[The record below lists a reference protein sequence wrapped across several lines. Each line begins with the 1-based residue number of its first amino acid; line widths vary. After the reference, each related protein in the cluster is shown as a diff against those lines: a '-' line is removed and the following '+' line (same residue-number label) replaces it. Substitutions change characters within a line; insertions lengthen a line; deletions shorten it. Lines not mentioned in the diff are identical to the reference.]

1 MKTRKFLIK
10 IIIACV
16 ILLIIIELSL
26 AHFELLNEPIFNIFQ
41 DVYISLGISFFIY
54 IAEYLDCKRN
64 IISKIFEEI
73 LRDYRNL
80 LMIKTTLTIPN
91 VSVDKVKRSIQN
103 EFSTSITNLKIIA
116 GDYTKFFN
124 KSNSYIIS
132 IAETFGSILVKCT
145 ISMQSINDKKE
156 LENCLNQLILDIKKE
171 THSIK
176 QLKELIDEADGM
188 NPIIFDIY
196 NNKKSSDE
204 ILNIFKNKTKF

>member
-10 IIIACV
+10 IIISIV

-26 AHFELLNEPIFNIFQ
+26 AHFKLLNETIFNIFQ

-73 LRDYRNL
+73 LRSYSNL
-80 LMIKTTLTIPN
+80 LMIKTMLNTPN
-91 VSVDKVKRSIQN
+91 ISVEKVKISIQN
-103 EFSTSITNLKIIA
+103 EFTTSITNLKIIT

-124 KSNSYIIS
+124 NSNSYILS
-132 IAETFGSILVKCT
+132 IAKNFGNILIKCI
-145 ISMQSINDKKE
+145 ISMKSINDKKE
-156 LENCLNQLILDIKKE
+156 LEDCLNQLILDIKKE

-176 QLKELIDEADGM
+176 QLKEYIDEADGM

-204 ILNIFKNKTKF
+204 ILNIFKD

>member
-10 IIIACV
+10 IIISIV

-26 AHFELLNEPIFNIFQ
+26 AHFKLLNETIFNIFQ

-73 LRDYRNL
+73 LRSYSNL
-80 LMIKTTLTIPN
+80 LMIKTMLNTPN
-91 VSVDKVKRSIQN
+91 ISVEKVKISIQN
-103 EFSTSITNLKIIA
+103 EFTTSITNLKIIT

-124 KSNSYIIS
+124 NSNSYILS
-132 IAETFGSILVKCT
+132 IAKNFGNILIKCI
-145 ISMQSINDKKE
+145 ISMKSINDKKE
-156 LENCLNQLILDIKKE
+156 LEDCLNQLILDIKKE

-176 QLKELIDEADGM
+176 QLKEYIDEADGM
-188 NPIIFDIY
+188 NPILFDIY

-204 ILNIFKNKTKF
+204 ILNIFKD

>member
-10 IIIACV
+10 IIISIV

-26 AHFELLNEPIFNIFQ
+26 AHFKLLNETIFNIFQ

-73 LRDYRNL
+73 LRSYSNL
-80 LMIKTTLTIPN
+80 LMIKTMLNTPN
-91 VSVDKVKRSIQN
+91 ISVEKVKISIQN
-103 EFSTSITNLKIIA
+103 EFTTSITNLKIIT

-124 KSNSYIIS
+124 KSNSYILS
-132 IAETFGSILVKCT
+132 IAKNFGNILIKCI
-145 ISMQSINDKKE
+145 ISMKSINDKKE
-156 LENCLNQLILDIKKE
+156 LEDCLNQLILDIKKE

-176 QLKELIDEADGM
+176 QLKEYIDEADGM
-188 NPIIFDIY
+188 NPILFDIY

-204 ILNIFKNKTKF
+204 ILNIFKD

>member
-10 IIIACV
+10 IIISIV

-26 AHFELLNEPIFNIFQ
+26 AHFKLLNETIFNIFQ

-73 LRDYRNL
+73 LRSYSNL
-80 LMIKTTLTIPN
+80 LMIKTMLNTPN
-91 VSVDKVKRSIQN
+91 ISVEKVKISIQN
-103 EFSTSITNLKIIA
+103 EFTTSITNLKMIT

-124 KSNSYIIS
+124 KSNSYILS
-132 IAETFGSILVKCT
+132 IAKNFGNILIKCI
-145 ISMQSINDKKE
+145 ISMKSINDKKE
-156 LENCLNQLILDIKKE
+156 LEDCLNQLILDIKKE

-176 QLKELIDEADGM
+176 QLKEYIDEADGM
-188 NPIIFDIY
+188 NPILFDIY

>member
-10 IIIACV
+10 IIISIV

-26 AHFELLNEPIFNIFQ
+26 AHFKLLNETIFNIFQ

-73 LRDYRNL
+73 LRSYSNL
-80 LMIKTTLTIPN
+80 LMIKTMLNTPN
-91 VSVDKVKRSIQN
+91 ISVEKVKISIQN
-103 EFSTSITNLKIIA
+103 EFTTSITNLKMIT

-124 KSNSYIIS
+124 KSNSYILS
-132 IAETFGSILVKCT
+132 IAKNFGNILIKCI
-145 ISMQSINDKKE
+145 ISMKSINDKKE
-156 LENCLNQLILDIKKE
+156 LEDCLNQLILDIKKE

-176 QLKELIDEADGM
+176 QLKEYIDEADGM
-188 NPIIFDIY
+188 NPILFDIY

-204 ILNIFKNKTKF
+204 ILNIFKD